1 MEQVV
6 DISKESFNFD
16 IDTTNSKT
24 LQESLSTISIECTD
38 ELIVQCI
45 TESLMIPMKPAEYM
59 AAGEVED
66 VDWHHFALNIPYYTH
81 FTSPIRRYADVIVHR
96 LLQATLDEDGVST
109 FPLSQQEI
117 HTAASHCN
125 DMRMAAKRAQ
135 ERSDRVFLSL
145 YLKRNPIPSIL
156 GVCLGVGEKT
166 FTIFIPSLGLSTR
179 VFLQEH
185 DDEFTYNAYEESP
198 GGKRRIIMQ
207 PKTNT
212 VVGGGGDDGVVT
224 TETWKSLE
232 INVFT
237 KLTVACTCKQQS
249 PVDVRVKVVGPWID

>member
-1 MEQVV
+1 
-6 DISKESFNFD
+6 
-16 IDTTNSKT
+16 
-24 LQESLSTISIECTD
+24 
-38 ELIVQCI
+38 
-45 TESLMIPMKPAEYM
+45 
-59 AAGEVED
+59 
-66 VDWHHFALNIPYYTH
+66 
-81 FTSPIRRYADVIVHR
+81 
-96 LLQATLDEDGVST
+96 
-109 FPLSQQEI
+109 
-117 HTAASHCN
+117 
-125 DMRMAAKRAQ
+125 MRMAAKRAQ

-145 YLKRNPIPSIL
+145 YLKSNPIPSIL

-212 VVGGGGDDGVVT
+212 VVGGGDDDGVVT

-249 PVDVRVKVVGPWID
+249 PVDVRVKVVGPELAFRMLGVSYERFSRS